1 MASSGNFATLNPLGA
16 QGGGTIDIGTLS
28 NGNLSVS
35 LTDTAFGNFGVTSG
49 KWYWEYRM
57 VSSDTSGSAIGWAN
71 ELVNSEPELG
81 YNSPS
86 SPSGAQIVYAYLT
99 ENPMQIISDAPKA
112 DSSGGDLSANAI
124 SQNDI
129 IGVAADFD
137 NDKWYFSIN
146 GSFTDMLS
154 GQNPSDGSN
163 PTCSASGGGGVV
175 TIARTAGLTWFPA
188 IGNWAAPTRDYTVNF
203 GQDDTFGG
211 AITAAGNADDNGFGV
226 FKYAPP
232 TGFLSLCS
240 ANLSVSDDID
250 PAQTDDDYPAKN
262 FNVVTYTGN
271 KTDDRAVTGVGF
283 ASDLVWIKQRAGS
296 SNPNILTDTVRG
308 VTKRIESNS
317 DIAEGTDTDGLKSFT
332 SDGFTLGTN
341 DKYNWDSG
349 WTYVAWCWKG
359 GGAPTATNSAGAG
372 ATPTANSVKIDGSNL
387 GSALAGSIP
396 ATKLSAN
403 TKGGFS
409 IITYTGT
416 GSNATIAHGLTAKP
430 DLIFTKRLNSSQTW
444 GVYHTSLGATKYLA
458 LNSNAAAGT
467 STAFWNDTEPT
478 TSVISLGTEG
488 RVNGNSQNYVAY
500 AWHNVEGF
508 SKFGSYEGNSDNDGT
523 FVYTG
528 FRPRMLWIKE
538 ADNNDDWV
546 VYDTARDTFN
556 RGSSRVLRYETNV
569 VEFDGT
575 SRAIDMLS
583 NGFKIRT
590 SNNTINQ
597 SSTFV
602 YGCFGDVPFK
612 YNNTF

>member
-1 MASSGNFATLNPLGA
+1 MASSGNFCTLNPLGA
-16 QGGGTIDIGTLS
+16 QGGGAPDIGTLS

-35 LTDTAFGNFGVTSG
+35 LTDTAFGTIGVTSG

-57 VSSDTSGSAIGWAN
+57 VSSGTSGSAIGWAN

-99 ENPMQIISDAPKA
+99 ENPMQIISDAPKGS
-112 DSSGGDLSANAI
+112 SSGGNLSANAI

-154 GQNPSDGSN
+154 GQNPSNGSN

-203 GQDDTFGG
+203 GQDSTFGG
-211 AITAAGNADDNGFGV
+211 AISAGGNADGNGFGDFLYSV
-226 FKYAPP
+226 P
-232 TGFLSLCS
+232 TGFLALSS
-240 ANLSVSDDID
+240 SNLPISDDID

-262 FNVVTYTGN
+262 FNTVLYSGNASTNAITGLGLKPDLIWIKGRN
-271 KTDDRAVTGVGF
+271 DSTDNRLVDSTRGVGV
-283 ASDLVWIKQRAGS
+283 ALR
-296 SNPNILTDTVRG
+296 SNADGGDVSEGNG
-308 VTKRIESNS
+308 VT
-317 DIAEGTDTDGLKSFT
+317 AFGT
-332 SDGFTLGTN
+332 DGFTLGSETG
-341 DKYNWDSG
+341 YNGSSINF
-349 WTYVAWCWKG
+349 VSWCWKANG
-359 GGAPTATNSAGAG
+359 GVTSSNSSGDI
-372 ATPTANSVKIDGSNL
+372 TSTVQ
-387 GSALAGSIP
+387 
-396 ATKLSAN
+396 AN

-409 IITYTGT
+409 IMTYTGT
-416 GSNATIAHGLTAKP
+416 GSNATIGHSLSAKP
-430 DLIFTKRLNSSQTW
+430 DFILIKRRSSSQTW
-444 GVYHTSLGATKYLA
+444 GVYHSALGATKYLA

-467 STAFWNDTEPT
+467 ATAFWNDTEPT

-488 RVNGNSQNYVAY
+488 RVNQNSGTYVAY
-500 AWHNVEGF
+500 AWHSVSGF
-508 SKFGSYEGNSDNDGT
+508 SRFGSFQGNADNDGP

-538 ADNNDDWV
+538 VDNADDWV

-556 RGSSRVLRYETNV
+556 RGSSRVLRYENATA
-569 VEFDGT
+569 EFDGST
-575 SRAIDMLS
+575 RAIDMLS

-602 YGCFGDVPFK
+602 YGCFGDVPFR
-612 YNNTF
+612 YNQTF